1 MLFLFCFCRFVE
13 KILFDLHKYGITHK
27 MLIRNITVHEYGN
40 FATLPAQK
48 GYEARMAIFRKD
60 AAEKPAEIATFHTL
74 ADLNREI
81 QENQASRKK
90 MGEWTSNFLGGA
102 IGLGVIVLLTPI
114 KIPLLAV
121 AAVGSLIGYFV
132 SKQIRDSLD
141 GMIAEK
147 QKRRED
153 LLTGEESKLSTPK
166 PGLAVTPL
174 KSTYGKAASP
184 ANNATAASPAND
196 DADRLAALEQ
206 RVRELQ
212 DEIAGKPAVL
222 EKPKSIVSKTGFGK

>member
-1 MLFLFCFCRFVE
+1 MALF
-13 KILFDLHKYGITHK
+13 K
-27 MLIRNITVHEYGN
+27 
-40 FATLPAQK
+40 
-48 GYEARMAIFRKD
+48 KD
-60 AAEKPAEIATFHTL
+60 ATEKPAEIAIGHTL

-90 MGEWTSNFLGGA
+90 MGEWASNFLGGA
-102 IGLGVIVLLTPI
+102 IGLGVIVILTPI

-141 GMIAEK
+141 DMIAQK

-153 LLTGEESKLSTPK
+153 LLTGGESKLKGPTPT
-166 PGLAVTPL
+166 PGLSVTPL
-174 KSTYGKAASP
+174 KSTYKHAAD
-184 ANNATAASPAND
+184 PAND
-196 DADRLAALEQ
+196 DAGRLAALEQ

-222 EKPKSIVSKTGFGK
+222 DKPKSIVSKTGFGK

>member
-1 MLFLFCFCRFVE
+1 
-13 KILFDLHKYGITHK
+13 
-27 MLIRNITVHEYGN
+27 
-40 FATLPAQK
+40 
-48 GYEARMAIFRKD
+48 MAIFRKD
-60 AAEKPAEIATFHTL
+60 ASEKPAEIAIGHTL

-90 MGEWTSNFLGGA
+90 MGEWASNFLGGA
-102 IGLGVIVLLTPI
+102 IGLGVIVILTPI

-132 SKQIRDSLD
+132 SKQIRDGLD
-141 GMIAEK
+141 DIIAEK

-153 LLTGEESKLSTPK
+153 LLTGEESKLKAPTP
-166 PGLAVTPL
+166 GMTVTPL
-174 KSTYGKAASP
+174 KSAYGKAASP
-184 ANNATAASPAND
+184 ANGSAASPAND
-196 DADRLAALEQ
+196 DAGRLAALEQ

-222 EKPKSIVSKTGFGK
+222 DKPKSIVSKTGFGK